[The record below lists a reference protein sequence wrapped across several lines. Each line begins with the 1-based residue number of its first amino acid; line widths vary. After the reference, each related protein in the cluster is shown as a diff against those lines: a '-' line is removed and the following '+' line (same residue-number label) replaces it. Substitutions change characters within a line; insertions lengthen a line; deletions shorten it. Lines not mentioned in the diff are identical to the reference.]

1 LHKKEI
7 LVLTHAK
14 DDCAA
19 LVIEDMRRRGTQLV
33 RFDTETFHTGVKL
46 SLRLR
51 SDGIPDGGFAFPD
64 RLLRFEQIGA
74 VWNRRVHE
82 PVLESPP
89 GQEPEF
95 LDWMLKESMGAL
107 HMAFS
112 MFDCPVVNPWEI
124 NERLKFNKML
134 QMRRA
139 AQLGFEIPDSCVVD
153 DPEDIQSFWKEVRG
167 DVIFKK
173 IRKGL
178 FFLKDGKR
186 ILLHT
191 SKIPAEKQTAASAH
205 RMRFTPIF
213 MQRHIPKRFDI
224 RSVVVGDRVFSI
236 AIHSQD
242 VERGQTDYRT
252 AAVHG
257 LIHDMPHEIIDLGYI
272 VNRRLVE
279 FTRSFGLTF
288 GAIDLVMTPDDRI
301 VFLEDNPN
309 GQWAWLQHKTGAPIS
324 AAITD
329 LLCELRDGRR
339 QAPLTG
345 ASASASLA
353 TSHVG

>member
-1 LHKKEI
+1 MKEI

-19 LVIEDMRRRGTQLV
+19 LVIADMEARGVRFV
-33 RFDTETFHTGVKL
+33 RFDTETFHSKVKL
-46 SLRLR
+46 SLRLG
-51 SDGIPDGGFAFPD
+51 SDGIPNGGFAFPD
-64 RLLRFEQIGA
+64 RFLRFESIGA

-82 PVLESPP
+82 PTVEGTLDH
-89 GQEPEF
+89 EPE
-95 LDWMLKESMGAL
+95 LRDWMLKESMGAL

-139 AQLGFEIPDSCVVD
+139 AELGFEIPDSCVVD
-153 DPEDIQSFWKEVRG
+153 DPGDIRRFWKEVQG

-191 SKIPAEKQTAASAH
+191 SRIPAEKQTEASAH
-205 RMRFTPIF
+205 RMRFAPIF

-224 RSVVVGDRVFSI
+224 RSVVVGDEVFSV

-242 VERGQTDYRT
+242 IDQARTDYRT

-257 LIHDMPHEIIDLGYI
+257 RIHDMPHEAIDLGQD
-272 VNRRLVE
+272 VNRKLVA
-279 FTRSFGLTF
+279 FTKSFGLTF
-288 GAIDLVMTPDDRI
+288 GAIDLVMTPDDRV

-309 GQWAWLQHKTGAPIS
+309 GQWAWLQHKTGVPIS

-329 LLCELRDGRR
+329 ILCELRDGRMV
-339 QAPLTG
+339 PLTVSG
-345 ASASASLA
+345 TSASVSARPI
-353 TSHVG
+353 G